1 MGKQFFKKMLE
12 FFPNSEIE
20 YNNIV
25 EEYGEILETLVIE
38 DVLMPNLIQLLIKN
52 QEVDKLYRRSIK
64 H

>member
-1 MGKQFFKKMLE
+1 MGKQFFRKMLE

-52 QEVDKLYRRSIK
+52 QEVDKLYRRSSK

>member
-25 EEYGEILETLVIE
+25 EEYGEILETC
-38 DVLMPNLIQLLIKN
+38 LLYTSPSPR
-52 QEVDKLYRRSIK
+52 DTR
-64 H
+64 

>member
-20 YNNIV
+20 YNNII

-52 QEVDKLYRRSIK
+52 QEVDKLYRRSSK

>member
-52 QEVDKLYRRSIK
+52 QEVDKLYRRSSK

>member
-38 DVLMPNLIQLLIKN
+38 DVLMPNLIQFLIM
-52 QEVDKLYRRSIK
+52 RWTSF
-64 H
+64 